1 MAWQSEEMP
10 KQGKKVTPTLIFSVF
25 IAVFGNSLLYG
36 YNIGVINTPAKII
49 MNFYNETFS
58 ERNNEVPSANF
69 IRLQWSLTVSLFV
82 ATGMIGSFVSG
93 LIADRIGRKKGMI
106 YITFIMFI
114 AGLFGGIPKIAKSP
128 ECLMISRALVGL
140 HSGINI
146 GLASLYLAE
155 ISPKS
160 IRGAVG
166 TCHQLA
172 ITIGILLAQI
182 MGIKEMLGTPELWPV
197 LFAFNAF
204 PSLVCLIFMPFCPE
218 SPRYLAVKLK
228 KVEHA
233 EEALKKFRGTSDVSE
248 ELEEMNLE
256 ASKLPEAPFK
266 VKELLTSRVHRLPVI
281 IACLMM
287 VFQQWSG
294 INAVFSYSDFIFTQ
308 AQVKAIYIPYAIVG
322 TGFINVIATIIVV
335 PLMEKLGRR
344 PLLLFPM
351 VVMILS
357 MLILSIFLNLQE
369 NVAYQSQH
377 GWMAVCSIIVMHTY
391 IVGFAL
397 GLGPIPFNL
406 VSELFTQA
414 PRAAAMSM
422 SLVFNWVTNFILL
435 LTFPFLQVALGPYTF
450 ILFIVI
456 LTIAV
461 TFIFFFVPET
471 KNKTFEEIAQIL
483 AAGKVWKQR
492 GSIVQANV
500 NGEGDPMD
508 TTKI

>member
-1 MAWQSEEMP
+1 MKAMARER
-10 KQGKKVTPTLIFSVF
+10 KTVTPTLAFSVF
-25 IAVFGNSLLYG
+25 VAVFGNSLLYG

-49 MNFYNETFS
+49 MRFYNETYT
-58 ERNNEVPSANF
+58 ERYNDPPTTTF
-69 IRLQWSLTVSLFV
+69 ITLQWSLTVSLFV
-82 ATGMIGSFVSG
+82 ATGMIGSFISG
-93 LIADRIGRKKGMI
+93 LIADRLGRKRGMI
-106 YITFIMFI
+106 VITFIMFL
-114 AGLFGGIPKIAKSP
+114 AGIFGGIPIAAKSP
-128 ECLMISRALVGL
+128 ECLMVSRALVGL

-172 ITIGILLAQI
+172 ITVGILLAQI
-182 MGIKEMLGTPELWPV
+182 MGIKEILGTPLLWPY

-204 PSLVCLIFMPFCPE
+204 PALVCLVLMPLCPE

-228 KVEHA
+228 QVENA
-233 EEALKKFRGTSDVSE
+233 ETALKRLRGTSDVSE
-248 ELEEMNLE
+248 EMEEMSME

-266 VKELLTSRVHRLPVI
+266 LKELLTSRVHRLPVL

-308 AQVKAIYIPYAIVG
+308 AQVPADFIPYAIVG
-322 TGFINVIATIIVV
+322 TGVINVVATVIVV

-351 VVMILS
+351 IVMILS
-357 MLILSIFLNLQE
+357 MLILSIFLNLQQGDT
-369 NVAYQSQH
+369 YQSHH
-377 GWMAVCSIIVMHTY
+377 GWMAVCSILVMLTY

-406 VSELFTQA
+406 VSELFTQG

-435 LTFPFLQVALGPYTF
+435 LTFPFLQTSMGPYTF
-450 ILFIVI
+450 IIFIVI
-456 LTIAV
+456 LTIAII
-461 TFIFFFVPET
+461 FIFFFVPET

-483 AAGKVWKQR
+483 AAGGHYRRK
-492 GSIVQANV
+492 
-500 NGEGDPMD
+500 
-508 TTKI
+508 